1 MQWRRTGLLILT
13 VSIIVAGS
21 STGAPSFAAS
31 AKTQP
36 RTLSV
41 DDVLARHHEA
51 LGRLP
56 ALVARWSGTISEDA
70 QQTRYEI
77 TAARDGRYR
86 QVFKLPLTERS
97 QGSNGTVDW
106 EQDENG
112 NVQVDAAETHASM
125 DVRLVRLNDVRF
137 DAQHAA
143 LGGPS
148 DVDGHRAYALNTMVD
163 GKLSVI
169 YIDAATWLVDG
180 ADFGERSV
188 RYRAYRRFQGV
199 SVPSQ
204 VTESDGSTNVT
215 ITVDSCTFRGVH
227 DDFNPPPQRR
237 PQMPANTREV
247 VVNFQS
253 PKGLIVV
260 PASING
266 QPVHLLIDSGSTT
279 SVIDADVAKRLN
291 LATGGIARVQ
301 GAGLL
306 TGTVA
311 RADSLDIGGV
321 HFSPFF
327 MEAVPLRLPAPIAHE
342 GIDGVLGYDLLA
354 PLVLRISYQHEEVR
368 LMYPESFS
376 YSGNGTILPIAI
388 DRRVPIAGASLGQND
403 RGTFTF
409 DTGSDARL
417 VLYRSFADANR
428 RDFIDPWNF
437 NQDLGAG
444 AGGDFPTRIT
454 TVSRLNLG
462 AYSLTN
468 LVTEVIMRES
478 GAFGASSSD
487 GIVGSGALG
496 MFDAVFFDYPGKRII
511 LER

>member
-1 MQWRRTGLLILT
+1 MHWRRAFILLTCLSVIALRGSGL
-13 VSIIVAGS
+13 
-21 STGAPSFAAS
+21 APSYAA
-31 AKTQP
+31 AAQAQP
-36 RTLSV
+36 ALTV
-41 DDVLARHHEA
+41 DDVLARHHTA

-56 ALVARWSGTISEDA
+56 ALVAHWSGTISEDT
-70 QQTRYEI
+70 QQTHYEI
-77 TAARDGRYR
+77 TAARDGRFR

-97 QGSNGTVDW
+97 QGSNGSVDW

-112 NVQVDAAETHASM
+112 NVQVDTAETHASM

-137 DAQHAA
+137 DPQHAVLA
-143 LGGPS
+143 GTNTI
-148 DVDGHRAYALNTMVD
+148 DGRRAYALNTIVD

-188 RYRAYRRFQGV
+188 RYHAYRRFQGV
-199 SVPSQ
+199 AVPSQ
-204 VTESDGSTNVT
+204 ITESDGSTNLT
-215 ITVDSCTFRGVH
+215 ITVDACTFRGVH

-237 PQMPANTREV
+237 PQLPAGVREV
-247 VVNFQS
+247 ALNFES

-260 PASING
+260 PATLNDHL
-266 QPVHLLIDSGSTT
+266 VHLLIDSGSTT

-291 LATGGIARVQ
+291 LTTGGIARVQ

-311 RADSLDIGGV
+311 KIDSLAIGGIR
-321 HFSPFF
+321 FDPFV
-327 MEAVPLRLPAPIAHE
+327 MEAVPLRLPAPIARE

-354 PLVLRISYQHEEVR
+354 PLVMRVSYRHAEVR
-368 LMYPESFS
+368 FMFPESFT
-376 YSGNGTILPIAI
+376 YAGNGAVLPI
-388 DRRVPIAGASLGQND
+388 DTQRRVPIMSASLGQND
-403 RGTFTF
+403 RGTFTV

-428 RDFIDPWNF
+428 RDFVDPWDY

-462 AYSLTN
+462 TYSLTN

-478 GAFGASSSD
+478 GAFGSSSSD
-487 GIVGSGALG
+487 GIVGSGSLQ
-496 MFDAVFFDYPGKRII
+496 MFEAVFFDYPDKRII